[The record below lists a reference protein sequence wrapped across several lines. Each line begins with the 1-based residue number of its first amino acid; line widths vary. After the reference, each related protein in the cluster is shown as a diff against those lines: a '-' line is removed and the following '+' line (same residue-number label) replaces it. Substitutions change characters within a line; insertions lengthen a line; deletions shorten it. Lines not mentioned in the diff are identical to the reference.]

1 MKLKYE
7 FAVNQVCGV
16 WCAVPVGK
24 SADKYHGVISLNDSA
39 AEMMKMLSEEI
50 SEEELV
56 QKMLAEYDVPE
67 QDLRED
73 VKAFIANLQ
82 AENVLC

>member
-24 SADKYHGVISLNDSA
+24 SADKYHGVISLNESA
-39 AEMMKMLSEEI
+39 ADMMKYLSEEI
-50 SEEELV
+50 TEEELV

-67 QDLRED
+67 QDLRKD
-73 VKAFIANLQ
+73 VHDFVEKLK

>member
-7 FAVNQVCGV
+7 FAIRQVCGV

-24 SADKYHGVISLNDSA
+24 SANQYHGVVSLNEPA
-39 AEMMKMLSEEI
+39 AYMMKYLSEDI
-50 SEEELV
+50 TEEELV

-67 QDLRED
+67 AELRQDVSD
-73 VKAFIANLQ
+73 FITRLKT
-82 AENVLC
+82 ENVLC

>member
-7 FAVNQVCGV
+7 FAVNQVCGT

-24 SADKYHGVISLNDSA
+24 SASQYHNVISLNEVA
-39 AEMMKMLSEEI
+39 ADMIKLLSEDI
-50 SEEELV
+50 TEEELV
-56 QKMLAEYDVPE
+56 QKMLKEYDVPE
-67 QDLRED
+67 QDLRKD
-73 VKAFIANLQ
+73 VQDFIEKLK

>member
-7 FAVNQVCGV
+7 FAISNVCGA

-24 SADKYHGVISLNDSA
+24 SANQYHGVISLNESA
-39 AEMMKMLSEEI
+39 ADMMKYLKEDI

-56 QKMLAEYDVPE
+56 QKMLADYDVPE
-67 QDLRED
+67 QVLRKD
-73 VKAFIANLQ
+73 VHDFIEKLK